1 MLQIEHLTKSYKPA
15 QQGFLKKFARKFT
28 KQTAKDATESARNL
42 ETFAVRDLSLNV
54 ESGDIFAFIGP
65 NGAGKTTTI
74 KSIVGIHSFDSGT
87 ITIDGHSIVDEPL
100 AAKQI
105 FSYLPDNPEI
115 YNYVSGI
122 QYLRFVADMYGVD
135 PRLARERM
143 HKYADIFE
151 LTSKLNMRCADYSHG
166 MKQKIAIIA
175 SLLHNPRLL
184 VLDEPFVG
192 LDPEATLHFKEI
204 MHEICQAGGAVFY
217 STHVLEVA
225 EKLCNKAAMIKNGRL
240 VAQGTMSELTH
251 NTSLETLFMNEL
263 ADDSASLVTDN
274 SASLVT
280 DNPASLVTG
289 ESAVSTCEN
298 ASAEEHGD
306 LSDAATSN
314 TSAE

>member
-15 QQGFLKKFARKFT
+15 QQGFLKNLARKFT
-28 KQTAKDATESARNL
+28 KQTAKDAAESSHDL

-166 MKQKIAIIA
+166 MKQKLLLLHRFCITLACLCST
-175 SLLHNPRLL
+175 SLL
-184 VLDEPFVG
+184 
-192 LDPEATLHFKEI
+192 
-204 MHEICQAGGAVFY
+204 
-217 STHVLEVA
+217 
-225 EKLCNKAAMIKNGRL
+225 
-240 VAQGTMSELTH
+240 
-251 NTSLETLFMNEL
+251 
-263 ADDSASLVTDN
+263 
-274 SASLVT
+274 
-280 DNPASLVTG
+280 
-289 ESAVSTCEN
+289 
-298 ASAEEHGD
+298 
-306 LSDAATSN
+306 
-314 TSAE
+314 

>member
-28 KQTAKDATESARNL
+28 KQTAKDAAESSHAL

-74 KSIVGIHSFDSGT
+74 KSIVGIHSFDSGS

-143 HKYADIFE
+143 HKYADLFE

-175 SLLHNPRLL
+175 SLLHCLLYTSPSPR
-184 VLDEPFVG
+184 
-192 LDPEATLHFKEI
+192 
-204 MHEICQAGGAVFY
+204 
-217 STHVLEVA
+217 
-225 EKLCNKAAMIKNGRL
+225 
-240 VAQGTMSELTH
+240 
-251 NTSLETLFMNEL
+251 
-263 ADDSASLVTDN
+263 DS
-274 SASLVT
+274 
-280 DNPASLVTG
+280 
-289 ESAVSTCEN
+289 
-298 ASAEEHGD
+298 
-306 LSDAATSN
+306 
-314 TSAE
+314 

>member
-1 MLQIEHLTKSYKPA
+1 MLHIDHLTKTYQPA
-15 QQGFLKKFARKFT
+15 QISFLKKIAYKLR
-28 KQTAKDATESARNL
+28 KDARDASAQTQNL
-42 ETFAVRDLSLNV
+42 ETFAVRDLSLHV
-54 ESGDIFAFIGP
+54 DPGDIFAFIGP

-263 ADDSASLVTDN
+263 ADDSASLV
-274 SASLVT
+274 A
-280 DNPASLVTG
+280 G

-306 LSDAATSN
+306 LSDAAASN

>member
-1 MLQIEHLTKSYKPA
+1 MLRIDHLTKSYKPA
-15 QQGFLKKFARKFT
+15 QQGFLKKLALKFK
-28 KQTAKDATESARNL
+28 KQAADDTLKSECNL
-42 ETFAVRDLSLNV
+42 EAFAVRDLSLNV

-87 ITIDGHSIVDEPL
+87 ITIGGHSIVDEPL

-115 YNYVSGI
+115 YDYVSGI

-135 PRLARERM
+135 PRLARERV
-143 HKYADIFE
+143 HKYADLFG
-151 LTSKLNMRCADYSHG
+151 LTSKLNMRCSDYSHG

-175 SLLHNPRLL
+175 ALLHNPRLL

-192 LDPEATLHFKEI
+192 LDPEAALHFKEI
-204 MHEICQAGGAVFY
+204 MHELCEAGGAVFY

-225 EKLCNKAAMIKNGRL
+225 EKLCNKAAMIKDGHL
-240 VAQGTMSELTH
+240 IAQGTMSELTH
-251 NTSLETLFMNEL
+251 NTSLETFFMNEL
-263 ADDSASLVTDN
+263 ADDSASLVRDE
-274 SASLVT
+274 L
-280 DNPASLVTG
+280 
-289 ESAVSTCEN
+289 AVPQREN
-298 ASAEEHGD
+298 ASTDEHRN
-306 LSDAATSN
+306 SSSTATSN

>member
-15 QQGFLKKFARKFT
+15 QQGFLKNLARKFT
-28 KQTAKDATESARNL
+28 KQTVKDAAESSHAL

-143 HKYADIFE
+143 HKYADLFE

-263 ADDSASLVTDN
+263 ADDSASLVTGE
-274 SASLVT
+274 SSG
-280 DNPASLVTG
+280 LVTG
-289 ESAVSTCEN
+289 EATVSTREN
-298 ASAEEHGD
+298 ANTDEPCD
-306 LSDAATSN
+306 LSDTATSN

>member
-1 MLQIEHLTKSYKPA
+1 MLRIEHLTKSYKPA
-15 QQGFLKKFARKFT
+15 QQGFLKKLALKFK
-28 KQTAKDATESARNL
+28 KQAADDASKSECEL

-263 ADDSASLVTDN
+263 ADDSASLVT
-274 SASLVT
+274 
-280 DNPASLVTG
+280 G
-289 ESAVSTCEN
+289 EAAVSTREN
-298 ASAEEHGD
+298 ASTDEPSD

>member
-1 MLQIEHLTKSYKPA
+1 M
-15 QQGFLKKFARKFT
+15 
-28 KQTAKDATESARNL
+28 
-42 ETFAVRDLSLNV
+42 
-54 ESGDIFAFIGP
+54 
-65 NGAGKTTTI
+65 
-74 KSIVGIHSFDSGT
+74 GIHSFDSGT

-263 ADDSASLVTDN
+263 ADDSASLVT
-274 SASLVT
+274 
-280 DNPASLVTG
+280 G

-298 ASAEEHGD
+298 ASVEEHGD
-306 LSDAATSN
+306 LSDAAASN